1 MVHPTRKTVWS
12 LLNCFAVFWIWLSTV
27 HWFQLLLCVWV
38 LFFFAGKCACYY
50 QFAMVTGERCTIVF
64 LPEKLKKHILKSSLC
79 NGRGT
84 QLLLFFFF
92 SKLPERMTKKKET
105 EKIQQTMSPSQKLCL
120 CPLPAGITGYNHL
133 SWSNNFE
140 EKSLNPFSYTLNQQ
154 TFLLVMVKV
163 KTDLLSKNPFSVFCK
178 CSGITHLK
186 WLVYFQ
192 WFSVAV

>member
-1 MVHPTRKTVWS
+1 MCLLLSICHGHRRKMYNCFLTRKTDKAH
-12 LLNCFAVFWIWLSTV
+12 LEE
-27 HWFQLLLCVWV
+27 WFMQW
-38 LFFFAGKCACYY
+38 KRY
-50 QFAMVTGERCTIVF
+50 TIA
-64 LPEKLKKHILKSSLC
+64 P
-79 NGRGT
+79 
-84 QLLLFFFF
+84 FFFF